1 MTDHKDDLA
10 PDYIWA
16 MREVGSDDMDAGT
29 FCSVD
34 DGGTKYIRS
43 DLAQSQIKA
52 AEAAAYRKAA
62 AYAENRHGYCM
73 DAFNMARSDE
83 VTVKVGCESRAK
95 EALNICNAIR
105 AMKEGE

>member
-1 MTDHKDDLA
+1 MTDQKDDLA

-43 DLAQSQIKA
+43 DLA
-52 AEAAAYRKAA
+52 EARVALAVEAAYREGFQDGDWVATDHEDEAWIDSNARAA
-62 AYAENRHGYCM
+62 LAEI
-73 DAFNMARSDE
+73 
-83 VTVKVGCESRAK
+83 K
-95 EALNICNAIR
+95 E
-105 AMKEGE
+105 